1 MTENTVSFITGAASG
16 IGKAVSRR
24 FSQEGSTVVMLDL
37 DKADVE
43 TAAEEIREETG
54 NRIFSLQADITR
66 KEEVERAVESAYAE
80 FKRFDILVN
89 SAGILDHQQIT
100 EMREELWDRIID
112 TNLKG
117 MFLVTQ
123 AVGRKMIAK
132 SDAAVKKT
140 GWGKIINISS
150 DSAFIPVE
158 GECAYSTSK
167 AGILAFTRVAALEF
181 GKHNINCNAI
191 CPGAVETPLL
201 EEAMRKN
208 NWKREELETASPL
221 NKIGTPEEI
230 AGIALFLAS
239 PESDHITGEYI
250 LATAGAPMSR

>member
-1 MTENTVSFITGAASG
+1 MIENTVSFITGAASG

-37 DKADVE
+37 DKAEAE

-54 NRIFSLQADITR
+54 NRTFPLQADITC
-66 KEEVERAVESAYAE
+66 KEEVERAVEEAYTE
-80 FKRFDILVN
+80 FGKIDILVN
-89 SAGILDHQQIT
+89 SAGILDHRPIT
-100 EMREELWDRIID
+100 DMHEALWDRIID

-117 MFLVTQ
+117 MFLITQ
-123 AVGRKMIAK
+123 VVGRKMIARSS
-132 SDAAVKKT
+132 SDIGKY
-140 GWGKIINISS
+140 GHGKIINISS

-181 GKHNINCNAI
+181 GRHNINCNAI

-201 EEAMRKN
+201 KKAMEKN
-208 NWKREELETASPL
+208 NWRREELETASPL

-239 PESDHITGEYI
+239 PDSDHITGEYI